1 MSRIRMNPVVLGA
14 LAAVLTLAPAIAFAA
29 DATPPASAPAKT
41 AAKSTT
47 TTKMSTAKKSHH
59 AMAKVDINS
68 ASKEDLMKL
77 PGIDDATAEKII
89 AARPFTSRAE
99 LVSKGIITKAQYAKL
114 SARVSAKQSSSMA
127 K

>member
-14 LAAVLTLAPAIAFAA
+14 LAAALTLAPAIAFAA
-29 DATPPASAPAKT
+29 DATPPSSAPAKA
-41 AAKSTT
+41 AAKSTST
-47 TTKMSTAKKSHH
+47 TTKSHKMH
-59 AMAKVDINS
+59 KAMAKVDLNS

-99 LVSKGIITKAQYAKL
+99 LVSKGILTKAQYAKL